1 MSVQF
6 LVRFGMTTSI
16 FNPDVSGVPASL
28 EATAQPAAA
37 ENTGVQVERRRH
49 TLASRMAFLVAC
61 VAIALTTLAYG
72 TVHDWALGI
81 FVVSAALLMCLW
93 TLDAFVLRS
102 AVLPRNPLQWP
113 LLGLIVLGAIQLLP
127 LRTPD
132 SGGLSL
138 SPVRSLSLD
147 PYATRLVIVQVAALL
162 VYFAVITV
170 FVDTPRRLKAL
181 VRTITIFG
189 FLLAIFGLT
198 QSFTSDGSRVYWFRQ
213 LTQSTAFGPFINR
226 HHFAGYM
233 ELAVAIPF
241 GLLAS
246 GAIENYKRPLYAFA
260 AAVMAMSLVAT
271 NSRGGIL
278 SLGAEIFFVVV
289 FAGFNWRKNKKEQ
302 PRSQRIRA
310 TLLRAVLAMALVLVS
325 IGGALII
332 AGPEV
337 FTRFLG
343 TPIAEDP
350 TTGRAHFWSV
360 TLNVIRDHP
369 IIGSGLGAFSVI
381 YTRYDTRNGS
391 YRLEQAHNDY
401 LQTLSDAGIIGAVLG
416 IAFIVILFR
425 RGFARRETHD
435 KFRAAVTTGA
445 LAGCFAV
452 LVHSLF
458 DFTLHT
464 TANAL
469 LFLILAAIATQDTRV
484 NTTHDFRQRGRRSR
498 SKQTQPS
505 LSVAAAEV
513 PEPAA
518 LPS

>member
-1 MSVQF
+1 
-6 LVRFGMTTSI
+6 
-16 FNPDVSGVPASL
+16 
-28 EATAQPAAA
+28 
-37 ENTGVQVERRRH
+37 
-49 TLASRMAFLVAC
+49 MAFLVVCA
-61 VAIALTTLAYG
+61 AIALTTLAYG
-72 TVHDWALGI
+72 TVHSWALGV
-81 FVVSAALLMCLW
+81 FAVSATALVCLW
-93 TLDAFVLRS
+93 AIDGFVLGS
-102 AVLPRNPLQWP
+102 VLLPRNPLQWP
-113 LLGLIVLGAIQLLP
+113 VLGMILLGLVQLLP
-127 LRTPD
+127 LRTPSD
-132 SGGLSL
+132 AGLSL

-147 PYATRLVIVQVAALL
+147 PYATRLIIVQVAALAI
-162 VYFAVITV
+162 YFGVVTV
-170 FVDTPRRLKAL
+170 FVDSPRRLKAL
-181 VRTITIFG
+181 VRMITIFG

-246 GAIENYKRPLYAFA
+246 GAIESYKRPLYAFA
-260 AAVMAMSLVAT
+260 AVVMAMSLVAT
-271 NSRGGIL
+271 NSRGGIV
-278 SLGAEIFFVVV
+278 SLGAEIFFVIV
-289 FAGFNWRKNKKEQ
+289 FGGFSWRKQKKEQ

-310 TLLRAVLAMALVLVS
+310 TLLRAALAITLVLVS

-332 AGPEV
+332 SGPEV

-350 TTGRAHFWSV
+350 TTGRANFWR
-360 TLNVIRDHP
+360 TTMNVIRDYP
-369 IIGSGLGAFSVI
+369 MLGSGLGSIGAV
-381 YTRYDTRNGS
+381 YTRYDTKNGL

-401 LQTLSDAGIIGAVLG
+401 LQTLSDAGALGAVLG
-416 IAFIVILFR
+416 LAFIVILFR

-469 LFLILAAIATQDTRV
+469 LFLILAGIATQDTRV
-484 NTTHDFRQRGRRSR
+484 NTTHDFRNRRRRSR
-498 SKQTQPS
+498 TKASESPDAS
-505 LSVAAAEV
+505 LVAPPEVAEPV
-513 PEPAA
+513 GV
-518 LPS
+518 ST